1 MTDSFCFYSVALPKM
16 SRSRSGSRSPAPE
29 PSSVNRKLVLTSPGD
44 DIDQSDGPLQMLGN
58 QFVDASKWRPFLFK
72 IKFPYLVCILRLP
85 IPLLAYFY

>member
-1 MTDSFCFYSVALPKM
+1 M